1 MEGGA
6 AAKGVLG
13 RVWEGSQVFC
23 GITDFTGPEEAEAT
37 ARVSGGK
44 EGGGSPSMGGGQELQ
59 SWAGA

>member
-6 AAKGVLG
+6 AARGVLG

-37 ARVSGGK
+37 ARIPGQ
-44 EGGGSPSMGGGQELQ
+44 SPGRLKSPHTPAEP
-59 SWAGA
+59 